1 MSLFSKVVRCL
12 IFTLSIIYKDYK
24 FLSELFYLYASCFD
38 IEFFIIVLKFSNIH
52 FDCFLSFRIFKF
64 LKLSLFITF
73 KLNFIVVEECD
84 PYYIK
89 YFIFVKTSFTV
100 DSKVFICLCRH

>member
-1 MSLFSKVVRCL
+1 MLNFYIKHFLHKIINFSLN
-12 IFTLSIIYKDYK
+12 Y
-24 FLSELFYLYASCFD
+24 FYLYASCFGT
-38 IEFFIIVLKFSNIH
+38 EFFIIVLKFSSVH
-52 FDCFLSFRIFKF
+52 FDCFVLFRIFKF